1 MYVCVNSISLYLILK
16 QKCFR
21 SHLSLV
27 VNLQTP
33 IKLKETEKLK
43 PTTTT
48 KQNEKNKC
56 NVIL

>member
-1 MYVCVNSISLYLILK
+1 MFNVYVNVYRTIYFFDMYVCVNSISLYLILK

-33 IKLKETEKLK
+33 IKLNETER
-43 PTTTT
+43 
-48 KQNEKNKC
+48 N
-56 NVIL
+56 

>member
-48 KQNEKNKC
+48 KQNEKQM
-56 NVIL
+56 